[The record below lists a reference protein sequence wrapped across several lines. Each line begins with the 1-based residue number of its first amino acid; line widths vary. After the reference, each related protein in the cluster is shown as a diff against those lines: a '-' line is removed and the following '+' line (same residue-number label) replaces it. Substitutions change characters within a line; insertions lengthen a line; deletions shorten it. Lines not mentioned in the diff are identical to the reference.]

1 MRLEKKAQVGKFLTG
16 FLAFLLIIA
25 LIAIFIA
32 LSSVLA
38 KTKGAGKTDLA
49 DSVYLGTSNDLLFKQ
64 IEVEISERI
73 NGKLEFRKE
82 KLIVADALV
91 YYELGKI
98 DQLALQNALKGLV
111 DEQNRCLG
119 IIEDSMEENIRVET
133 GIANLANPGF
143 KIAYYSADNKIEFEE
158 SLMRAFEKYARAG
171 FLSKAHIRFLSNG
184 AIKDLYVESYYCPC
198 LEGDKNE

>member
-1 MRLEKKAQVGKFLTG
+1 MRLDKKAQVGKFLTG

-32 LSSVLA
+32 LSSGLA
-38 KTKGAGKTDLA
+38 KTKGADKTESAGLIY
-49 DSVYLGTSNDLLFKQ
+49 SGMQNNLLFEQ
-64 IEVEISERI
+64 IEVEISEKI

-82 KLIVADALV
+82 KLLVADALV

-111 DEQNRCLG
+111 DEQNSCLG
-119 IIEDSMEENIRVET
+119 IIENSMEKNIQAET

-158 SLMRAFEKYARAG
+158 SLIKAFEKYAHAG
-171 FLSKAHIRFLSNG
+171 LLSKAHIRFLNNG
-184 AIKDLYVESYYCPC
+184 EIKDLYAESYYGHC
-198 LEGDKNE
+198 LMGDKNE